1 MRVNFKWFLGA
12 HCVNYLI
19 VGRIISTLL
28 IEYHFI
34 CRYKGRIIYNTR
46 YQENNVGQQQVA
58 GGDISSASQASAS
71 TSSSGATAIN
81 GCAAVAGR
89 DTTDLSLRYLNV
101 ILNVDT

>member
-12 HCVNYLI
+12 HCGII
-19 VGRIISTLL
+19 VGRMISILL

-89 DTTDLSLRYLNV
+89 DTTDLSLRYRNV
-101 ILNVDT
+101 ILNVEN

>member
-1 MRVNFKWFLGA
+1 MS
-12 HCVNYLI
+12 CVSGI
-19 VGRIISTLL
+19 
-28 IEYHFI
+28 IEYHLI

-89 DTTDLSLRYLNV
+89 DTTDLSLRYRNV
-101 ILNVDT
+101 ILNVEN